1 MPKRR
6 KKSLWNLL
14 LVVPAFAV
22 MGGISIG
29 FVRLIQQF
37 QSLRCPAETFL
48 VGADQIALIFQV
60 IPLLIGSIGLG
71 FLIRLFFAA
80 PKSDTIAAPQRD
92 DAMGQQ
98 QTTVDFALRFCG
110 PIPEFSC
117 ADLREQS

>member
-1 MPKRR
+1 MPILILTADLR
-6 KKSLWNLL
+6 
-14 LVVPAFAV
+14 PADPA
-22 MGGISIG
+22 ISIVALSG
-29 FVRLIQQF
+29 GNLPG
-37 QSLRCPAETFL
+37 RC
-48 VGADQIALIFQV
+48 DQIALIFQV

-98 QTTVDFALRFCG
+98 QTTVDFALCLCG

>member
-48 VGADQIALIFQV
+48 VGAT
-60 IPLLIGSIGLG
+60 
-71 FLIRLFFAA
+71 R
-80 PKSDTIAAPQRD
+80 
-92 DAMGQQ
+92 
-98 QTTVDFALRFCG
+98 
-110 PIPEFSC
+110 
-117 ADLREQS
+117 